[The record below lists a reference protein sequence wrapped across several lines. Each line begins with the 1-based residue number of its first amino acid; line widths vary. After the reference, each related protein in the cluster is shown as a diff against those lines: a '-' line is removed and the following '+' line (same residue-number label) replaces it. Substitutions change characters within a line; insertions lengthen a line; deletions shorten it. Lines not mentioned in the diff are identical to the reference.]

1 MKRIANEVNFITSKQ
16 RINNYVEMS
25 TVLYSTHFF

>member
-16 RINNYVEMS
+16 RINNYVEMI
-25 TVLYSTHFF
+25 TVLYSNHFF